1 MSENELNK
9 IIANNIS
16 KQLELRNL
24 TQQDLAEYMKVSQA
38 TVSNWCK
45 GIKMPRMSKIDMI
58 CEFFSIQR
66 SELLNE
72 SESTSS
78 LVSKDARDIMAKN
91 IRYYMDLYGKSRK
104 DMCEALGVKY
114 TTLTDWV
121 NGNSYPRIDKIEMM
135 ANFFGIEK
143 SDLVEDRSP
152 SLSRRDTRDIEKI
165 LEQTREQL
173 TSQEGLMFDG
183 DPASPEAIDSI
194 LSAMQIGMEMAKKK
208 NKEKY
213 TPKKYKKD

>member
-1 MSENELNK
+1 
-9 IIANNIS
+9 
-16 KQLELRNL
+16 
-24 TQQDLAEYMKVSQA
+24 
-38 TVSNWCK
+38 
-45 GIKMPRMSKIDMI
+45 
-58 CEFFSIQR
+58 
-66 SELLNE
+66 
-72 SESTSS
+72 
-78 LVSKDARDIMAKN
+78 
-91 IRYYMDLYGKSRK
+91 
-104 DMCEALGVKY
+104 MCEALGVKY